1 MNKKKLVSLLII
13 NCLVISPVCFV
24 SGYKSAETLY
34 SSVIT
39 NKTIISR
46 IHVLESDLKKEQ
58 KIKSV
63 FESQIYYRDK
73 DLSDAELDERA
84 RLTAFVEKKDLEGA
98 LADTERK
105 IEKLTKKIEKEYERL
120 RKRNPD
126 FKGAGDDE

>member
-1 MNKKKLVSLLII
+1 MNKKMLVPLIT
-13 NCLVISPVCFV
+13 NCLVISVVCFV
-24 SGYKSAETLY
+24 SGYKSAERL
-34 SSVIT
+34 IT
-39 NKTIISR
+39 NNTIISR
-46 IHVLESDLKKEQ
+46 IQVLESDLKKEQ
-58 KIKSV
+58 KIKSF